1 MGQQQ
6 WKQPR
11 WASELMAGWF
21 HLMVE
26 WKGSSLVKMVQRQ
39 YWPECRRREDAPS
52 CPYKLLRTETH
63 IEAMESSRT
72 HSWDAHGR
80 RLFPHKLQPSHATTR
95 ARHVTHLKRR
105 NAAERGPADT
115 ELTKPPK
122 RSHTPDGPG
131 VLGVHPYCTS

>member
-1 MGQQQ
+1 
-6 WKQPR
+6 
-11 WASELMAGWF
+11 
-21 HLMVE
+21 
-26 WKGSSLVKMVQRQ
+26 MVQRQ

-105 NAAERGPADT
+105 NAAERFGITLVETVGNGLHRQTANCQLPT
-115 ELTKPPK
+115 MESGEPPPGYIMYTGKP
-122 RSHTPDGPG
+122 D
-131 VLGVHPYCTS
+131 